1 MQEPN
6 EEKDEVLSKAIRQ
19 AIAPETLQTP
29 ASRFRGQQRPG
40 AQTQEQIL
48 AAISQTPT
56 HSSSQPRPAAT
67 PATPVAPTPST
78 PVMPPTPQQPPRPG
92 SRVIP
97 NAPAFTSDLL
107 RAALSAA
114 GANLEHSDIDLTSVL
129 KSEAVIPL
137 VQNMLNDADVRERL
151 FPHLPA
157 SQTGHQDIEEL
168 IRSPQFTQTLKLLT
182 GALRHGQAST
192 VLASMGLS
200 AANAGPE
207 GGVQALLRAIQS
219 EADGKLS
226 MDVDKKQSGDDDD
239 LYGTE
244 DKSKN
249 PAPKNDDDDDMDL
262 YGQ

>member
-114 GANLEHSDIDLTSVL
+114 GANCVTNSIVF
-129 KSEAVIPL
+129 IFF
-137 VQNMLNDADVRERL
+137 VQPFSLL
-151 FPHLPA
+151 FLCLLG
-157 SQTGHQDIEEL
+157 QWNTVTL
-168 IRSPQFTQTLKLLT
+168 I
-182 GALRHGQAST
+182 
-192 VLASMGLS
+192 
-200 AANAGPE
+200 
-207 GGVQALLRAIQS
+207 
-219 EADGKLS
+219 
-226 MDVDKKQSGDDDD
+226 
-239 LYGTE
+239 
-244 DKSKN
+244 
-249 PAPKNDDDDDMDL
+249 
-262 YGQ
+262 